1 MHCVTCCLDNIV
13 RNMNDDV
20 CGKVEIS
27 LNFARFVK

>member
-13 RNMNDDV
+13 RNMNDV